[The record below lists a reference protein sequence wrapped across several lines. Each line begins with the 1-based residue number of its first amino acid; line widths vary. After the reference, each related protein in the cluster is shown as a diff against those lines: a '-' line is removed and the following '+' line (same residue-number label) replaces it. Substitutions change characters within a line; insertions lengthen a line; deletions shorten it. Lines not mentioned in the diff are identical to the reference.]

1 MLKLIR
7 PVTIA
12 GGVLAITA
20 MGATGVAFAGGGAA
34 ETEDDQ
40 AAQDAACVA
49 AGVNPNASNINF
61 DGEDCSRDLDGGGG
75 SDND

>member
-20 MGATGVAFAGGGAA
+20 MGATGVAFAGGSA
-34 ETEDDQ
+34 EPEGDQ
-40 AAQDAACVA
+40 AAQDAACAKAKV
-49 AGVNPNASNINF
+49 PLNASNIQY
-61 DGEDCSRDLDGGGG
+61 DDETGVCTLDGGG
-75 SDND
+75 SDTE

>member
-40 AAQDAACVA
+40 AAQDAACAKAKV
-49 AGVNPNASNINF
+49 PLNASNIQY
-61 DGEDCSRDLDGGGG
+61 DDETGVCTLDGGG
-75 SDND
+75 SDTE

>member
-20 MGATGVAFAGGGAA
+20 MGATGVAFAGGSA
-34 ETEDDQ
+34 EPEGDQ
-40 AAQDAACVA
+40 AAQDAACVY
-49 AGVNPNASNINF
+49 AGVDPNASNISY
-61 DGEDCSRDLDGGGG
+61 DDETGVCALGGGG
-75 SDND
+75 GGTE